1 MSYKENYDPPGVEF
15 VDSRTG
21 RRLRLIA
28 DRAAL
33 AGWLMERNAEGKW
46 ALVRKATKAERKYLT
61 EKGPGDEPGPSQVS
75 ADRFFAE
82 G

>member
-1 MSYKENYDPPGVEF
+1 
-15 VDSRTG
+15 
-21 RRLRLIA
+21 
-28 DRAAL
+28 
-33 AGWLMERNAEGKW
+33 MERNAEGKW